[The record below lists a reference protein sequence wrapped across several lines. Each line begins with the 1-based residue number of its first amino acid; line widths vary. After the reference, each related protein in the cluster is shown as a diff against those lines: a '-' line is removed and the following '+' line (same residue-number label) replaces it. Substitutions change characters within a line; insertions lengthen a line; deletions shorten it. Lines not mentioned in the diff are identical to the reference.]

1 MKRFIL
7 ALAATVTGLVLLLGF
22 KTHLTGT
29 LGAPAARVTAS
40 STRSSATAKPE
51 SKPAST
57 HASRATRRHGASR
70 GPGAK
75 ATSTTTPTTR
85 TITGGTAD
93 TPYGPVQVRVRLTG
107 AKITGV
113 SPLQLPHD
121 EQRSQQIASYA
132 VPLLTRETLAA
143 QSAHIDMV
151 SGATYTSEGY
161 TASLQ
166 NALDHAGRR

>member
-1 MKRFIL
+1 MKRFVL

-22 KTHLTGT
+22 KTHPTAT
-29 LGAPAARVTAS
+29 LGAPAATVPS
-40 STRSSATAKPE
+40 PDSSATSTPT

-57 HASRATRRHGASR
+57 RAARATPRHGAGQGHGGR
-70 GPGAK
+70 
-75 ATSTTTPTTR
+75 ATSATAPTTR

-93 TPYGPVQVRVRLTG
+93 TPYGPVQVRIRLTG
-107 AKITGV
+107 TRITGV

-161 TASLQ
+161 AASLQ
-166 NALDHAGRR
+166 NALDQAGH

>member
-1 MKRFIL
+1 VKRFIL

-22 KTHLTGT
+22 KTHPTAT
-29 LGAPAARVTAS
+29 LGAPAATVPS
-40 STRSSATAKPE
+40 PGSSATTKPE

-57 HASRATRRHGASR
+57 HASRATRRPGASR
-70 GPGAK
+70 GPDAK

-93 TPYGPVQVRVRLTG
+93 TPYGPVQLQITLTG
-107 AKITGV
+107 RKITGV
-113 SPLQLPHD
+113 NPLQLPHD
-121 EQRSQQIASYA
+121 QQRSQQIASYA

>member
-22 KTHLTGT
+22 KTHPTAT
-29 LGAPAARVTAS
+29 LGAPAAAVPS
-40 STRSSATAKPE
+40 PGSSATSTPT

-57 HASRATRRHGASR
+57 RDSRATPRHGA
-70 GPGAK
+70 GQGHGAK
-75 ATSTTTPTTR
+75 ATSTAAPTTR

-93 TPYGPVQVRVRLTG
+93 TPYGPVQLQITLTG
-107 AKITGV
+107 RKITGV
-113 SPLQLPHD
+113 NPLQLPHD
-121 EQRSQQIASYA
+121 QQRSQQIASYA
-132 VPLLTRETLAA
+132 VPQLTREALAA

-161 TASLQ
+161 AASLQ
-166 NALDHAGRR
+166 NALDQAGHR